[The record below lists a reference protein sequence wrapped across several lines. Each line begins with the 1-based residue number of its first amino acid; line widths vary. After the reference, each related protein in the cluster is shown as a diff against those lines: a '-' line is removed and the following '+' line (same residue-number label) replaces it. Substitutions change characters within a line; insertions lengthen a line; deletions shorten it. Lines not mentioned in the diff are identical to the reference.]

1 MIPFNKPTFTKLE
14 LEYFLE
20 ALQSGH
26 SSGNGPFTHR
36 AEKLLE
42 EIQGSGTAL
51 LTTSCTHALELSA
64 RLLDLQPGDEVIVP
78 SYTFVSTASAFMWNG
93 ARPVFADVDPQTL
106 NIDPVSAE
114 TLINERT
121 RAICIVHYAGVAAKP
136 EQFVDLSNKYGL
148 TLIEDNAHGLG
159 ASQNGR
165 TLGTFGSM
173 STFSFHETK
182 NITCGEG
189 GALMLNDPDLVER
202 AEILR
207 EKGTNRTNFMRGQ
220 IDKYT
225 WVDNGSSWVIS
236 DLLASLLTGQ
246 LERINQVNADRI
258 SIWDRYNQSLHDWAC
273 NSETLLPFV
282 PKESRHTGHMYY
294 VRLRDQ
300 KARDQFI
307 EHLRNQDVASVF
319 HYQSLHS
326 SPVGIALREDTRNCL
341 NSDHASQTLA
351 RLPMFTGMSEKQQ
364 DQIIAAVVSFV
375 P

>member
-1 MIPFNKPTFTKLE
+1 MIPFNKPTFTDLD
-14 LEYFLE
+14 LRYFSE
-20 ALQSGH
+20 ALNGGH
-26 SSGNGPFTHR
+26 SSGNGPFTRR

-42 EIQGSGTAL
+42 GLHGGGTAL

-93 ARPVFADVDPQTL
+93 ARPVFADVDAQTL
-106 NIDPVSAE
+106 NIDPKSAE
-114 TLINERT
+114 ALINERT
-121 RAICIVHYAGVAAKP
+121 RAICIVHYAGVGAKP
-136 EQFVDLSNKYGL
+136 EQFADLADKYGL

-159 ASQNGR
+159 ASHNGR

-173 STFSFHETK
+173 STLSFHETK

-189 GALMLNDPDLVER
+189 GALILNDPALIER

-220 IDKYT
+220 VDKYT

-246 LERINQVNADRI
+246 LERVSQVNADRI
-258 SIWDRYNQSLHDWAC
+258 SIWDRYNQALHDWAR
-273 NSETLLPFV
+273 NSESLLPYV
-282 PKESRHTGHMYY
+282 PPESLHTGHMYFL
-294 VRLRDQ
+294 RLRDQ
-300 KARDQFI
+300 EVRDQFI
-307 EHLRNQDVASVF
+307 EHLRRQDVTSVF

-326 SPVGIALREDTRNCL
+326 SPVGVTLKEDARQCV
-341 NSDHASQTLA
+341 NSDRAAQTLA
-351 RLPMFTGMSEKQQ
+351 RLPMFAGMSEQQQ
-364 DQIIAAVVSFV
+364 DHIIAAILSFE